1 MKSLLTALLLVS
13 IACSLHAEAFIS
25 EVNRFIERDRTPSI
39 CLVEALG
46 IQENG
51 LVECEVIDNI
61 AGQEVHGKFELK
73 TDFNNK
79 LNEENRFFVVMLT
92 GTTDGYYY
100 KTSLWV
106 EDNQV
111 FGRIFETKKQK
122 IETINYS
129 SFRRIIL
136 DAVSAPE
143 GERFWIGD
151 VVFSQLQYS
160 GTPYDEF
167 IENFQT
173 KLVELSGVENYIIK
187 TRKPHLRE
195 IEDTQIVVR
204 KCSADMFLYYYTRSR
219 DLTYLM
225 GSEKTII
232 LPYQRN

>member
-1 MKSLLTALLLVS
+1 MNYRMIMYWKSPKNQLLLLQ
-13 IACSLHAEAFIS
+13 I
-25 EVNRFIERDRTPSI
+25 
-39 CLVEALG
+39 
-46 IQENG
+46 
-51 LVECEVIDNI
+51 
-61 AGQEVHGKFELK
+61 
-73 TDFNNK
+73 NK

-92 GTTDGYYY
+92 GTTEGYYY

-122 IETINYS
+122 TETINYS

-136 DAVSAPE
+136 DIVSAPE
-143 GERFWIGD
+143 DERGWIGD
-151 VVFSQLQYS
+151 TVFRQLQYS

-167 IENFQT
+167 IEDFQT
-173 KLVELSGVENYIIK
+173 KLVKFSGVENYIIE
-187 TRKPHLRE
+187 TRRPRLRE
-195 IEDTQIVVR
+195 IENTQIVVR

-232 LPYQRN
+232 FPYQRN